1 MLGEETFELDDHLAR
16 ADRTPTREPSATLV
30 YSSTTLRIRI
40 GPPSRVRAP
49 MKSYDQTWLGR
60 TAGRLQIA
68 CAAVP
73 PAFLPEARLRR
84 GGIRCPSSRHSRSIR
99 LRFTRQPSS
108 RSNDQTL
115 R

>member
-1 MLGEETFELDDHLAR
+1 
-16 ADRTPTREPSATLV
+16 
-30 YSSTTLRIRI
+30 
-40 GPPSRVRAP
+40 

-84 GGIRCPSSRHSRSIR
+84 GGTRCPSSRQSRSIR

-108 RSNDQTL
+108 RSSDQIRRYPQRGCAAASSFIRATS
-115 R
+115 RSS